1 MRAYVE
7 GNDIILKVKDDFILK
22 HIFECGQ
29 CFRWN
34 PIDEV
39 TYEGIAMGHYLQLKE
54 EVNQIRFLDTT
65 LKQFNDLWLLYFD
78 LNTDYSDLKERVSAL
93 HPVLGEAVDFGSGI
107 RILKQDPWETLIS
120 FIISANNNIPRIKML
135 IRKLAEA
142 FGDQFINNK
151 GEVCYTFPSPVQLT
165 FATEEKLREMGM
177 GYRAKYIYEVA
188 QKVSHEY
195 DSYNHLTNLNTVE
208 LEKALLKYM
217 GVGPKVASCV
227 MLFGY
232 GKMDTFPVDTWIRK
246 VLIEWFAIESTR
258 PTEVREAIKCRFSG
272 LEGIAQQYLFYYA
285 REHKLE
291 IGQGIK

>member
-1 MRAYVE
+1 MRIQID
-7 GNDIILKVKDDFILK
+7 GKDILIEKKKDFVLQ

-34 PIDEV
+34 KIDKYM
-39 TYEGIAMGHYLQLKE
+39 YEGVAQGHYLKVKE
-54 EVNQIRFLDTT
+54 EEEQIRFLNTPRE
-65 LKQFNDLWLLYFD
+65 LFESLWKGYFD
-78 LNTDYSDLKERVSAL
+78 LNTDYSDLKERVSIL
-93 HPVLGEAVDFGSGI
+93 HPILGEAVDFGSGI

-135 IRKLAEA
+135 IQKLAEA
-142 FGDQFINNK
+142 YGDEFKNSK
-151 GEVCYTFPSPVQLT
+151 GAICYAFPTPLQLT
-165 FATEEKLREMGM
+165 FATEEQLRQMGM
-177 GYRAKYIYEVA
+177 GYRAKYIHEVA

-195 DSYNHLTNLNTVE
+195 DSYNQLINLNTLE

-258 PTEVREAIKCRFSG
+258 PTEVREAIKSRFSG
-272 LEGIAQQYLFYYA
+272 LEGIAQQYLFIM
-285 REHKLE
+285 HVN
-291 IGQGIK
+291 IN